1 MYPTAL
7 ANKTT
12 EAARQYQITALQQQL
27 RYLQANSPYYKRLFA
42 EQGIDI
48 TAIRTLEDLRQIPV
62 TTKDHLQQHNQD
74 FICVP
79 RNAIADYVTTSG
91 TLGKPVTFVLTAKDL
106 QRLAYNEATSLTC
119 ADGGPDDVYQ
129 LMCTMDKRFVA
140 GLAYYMGAQKIG
152 AGTIR
157 LGVGEPALQW
167 DSILRFNPTAIV
179 AVPSFLLKLIEY
191 AEANGIDYKSTS
203 VTKVICIGE
212 PIRNADFS
220 SNTLGKR
227 IIDKWNIQ
235 LYSTYASTEMSTAFT
250 ECSHGKGG
258 HQIPELIIVELLD
271 ENNQPCLPGE
281 AGEVTITTLGVEGMP
296 LLRFK
301 TGDIC
306 QQFSEP
312 CACGRTSNR
321 LGPVLGRTQQM
332 IKFKGTTLYP
342 ETIFNSLNDL
352 RQVENYVVEVSTN
365 ELGNDDITVKL
376 GIEQKSNFTEFDFV
390 AHFKSTLRVTPMIQ
404 ILPPAEVSS
413 ILASSGGRKPLKFID
428 KRRQNT

>member
-1 MYPTAL
+1 MYSTGL
-7 ANKTT
+7 ANNTIET
-12 EAARQYQITALQQQL
+12 VRQHQETALQQQL
-27 RYLQANSPYYKRLFA
+27 RYLQAHSPYYKRMFA

-48 TAIRTLEDLRQIPV
+48 ATIQTLEDLQQLPV
-62 TTKDHLQQHNQD
+62 TTKDHLQQYNQD

-106 QRLAYNEATSLTC
+106 ERLAYNEATSLTY
-119 ADGGPDDVYQ
+119 ADGGPNDVYQ
-129 LMCTMDKRFVA
+129 LMCTMDKRFMA
-140 GLAYYMGAQKIG
+140 GLAYHMGAQKIG

-157 LGVGEPALQW
+157 VGVGEPELQW
-167 DSILRFNPTAIV
+167 DSIQRFQPTAIV

-191 AEANGIDYKSTS
+191 AEAKGIDYKSTS
-203 VTKVICIGE
+203 VNKAICIGE
-212 PIRNADFS
+212 PIRNADLS
-220 SNTLGKR
+220 WNTLGKR
-227 IIDKWNIQ
+227 ITDKWNIQ

-271 ENNQPCLPGE
+271 ENNQPSKPGE

-306 QQFSEP
+306 HQFTEP
-312 CACGRTSNR
+312 CTCGRNSNR
-321 LGPVLGRTQQM
+321 LGPVIGRTQQM

-352 RQVENYVVEVSTN
+352 RQVENYVVEVATN

-376 GIEQKSNFTEFDFV
+376 GIKQNGLAKEYDF
-390 AHFKSTLRVTPMIQ
+390 ATHFKSTLRVTPKIE
-404 ILPPAEVSS
+404 ILTPAEIGS
-413 ILASSGGRKPLKFID
+413 ILASSNGRKPLKFID
-428 KRRQNT
+428 KRQQNT